1 MSWALLTS
9 TRFMQ
14 ENEFVCGFPPFA
26 RGNSRGRG
34 SKVPHTQRVEVPV
47 DKVVERVV
55 TVPQMSQIQ
64 VPVEKIYERV
74 VANKSQTQGA
84 CL

>member
-1 MSWALLTS
+1 M
-9 TRFMQ
+9 
-14 ENEFVCGFPPFA
+14 P
-26 RGNSRGRG
+26 G

-74 VANKSQTQGA
+74 VANKSQAQGT
-84 CL
+84 CLSPGRGSNTFL